1 MNGWMKGRSDGLL
14 SSHLVLYLPQTHKD
28 KDKNGRE
35 PKGWDDSSLNY
46 RYNRS
51 FKTRMTIR
59 RSLLRAAGNVAR
71 QSLQQARAYNMVPI
85 VIENTQFG
93 ERGMDIY
100 SRLLRDR
107 IIVLNGP
114 IDDHLSNLIVA
125 QLLFLES
132 EHPDKPVRLLLLFS
146 YPHPPTLTISLFH
159 S

>member
-1 MNGWMKGRSDGLL
+1 
-14 SSHLVLYLPQTHKD
+14 
-28 KDKNGRE
+28 
-35 PKGWDDSSLNY
+35 
-46 RYNRS
+46 
-51 FKTRMTIR
+51 MTIR
-59 RSLLRAAGNVAR
+59 RSLLQAAANVAR

-132 EHPDKPVRLLLLFS
+132 EHPDKPVRLLLLF
-146 YPHPPTLTISLFH
+146 
-159 S
+159 